1 MSGHLKDLPSILLS
15 LQNPNDQ
22 ERSVLEGRLFELR
35 NTNGFVKSLMII
47 INDQTA
53 DLTLRTIAV
62 AVLSDNVKNYYNSS
76 SSEII
81 YPEDKQFLKA
91 NVLDS
96 ITLNMGCPLPSI
108 R

>member
-1 MSGHLKDLPSILLS
+1 MKDLPSILLS

-22 ERSVLEGRLFELR
+22 ERNVLEGRLFELR

-53 DLTLRTIAV
+53 DITLRTIAV

-81 YPEDKQFLKA
+81 HPEDKQFLKA

-96 ITLNMGCPLPSI
+96 ITLNMSCPLPSI